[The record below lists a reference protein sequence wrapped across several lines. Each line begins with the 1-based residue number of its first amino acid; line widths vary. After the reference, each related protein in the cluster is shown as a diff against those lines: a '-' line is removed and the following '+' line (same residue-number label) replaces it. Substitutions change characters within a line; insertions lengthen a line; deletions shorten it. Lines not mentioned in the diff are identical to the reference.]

1 MLDGASC
8 PTFFLAMINRIA
20 TLAWA
25 LIILVLCAIPGRDL
39 PNISWLALLAF
50 DKWVHAGIFFVLV
63 LLFLRANVLELQSR
77 VTSARLGLA
86 AVIVYGGLLEVMQG
100 ALFEERTADIYDFI
114 ANTFGAV
121 LGFMLFSRLVKKFP
135 IIISPFKL

>member
-8 PTFFLAMINRIA
+8 PTFFLAMINRVA
-20 TLAWA
+20 VLVWS
-25 LIILVLCAIPGRDL
+25 LVILVLCAIPGRDL

-63 LLFLRANVLELQSR
+63 VLFLRANVLELKSR
-77 VTSARLGLA
+77 AAVARLGLA
-86 AVIVYGGLLEVMQG
+86 SAIAYGGVLEVMQE
-100 ALFEERTADIYDFI
+100 ALFEERTADVYDFI

-121 LGFMLFSRLVKKFP
+121 VGFALFPRLIKKFP
-135 IIISPFKL
+135 ILIRPIKL